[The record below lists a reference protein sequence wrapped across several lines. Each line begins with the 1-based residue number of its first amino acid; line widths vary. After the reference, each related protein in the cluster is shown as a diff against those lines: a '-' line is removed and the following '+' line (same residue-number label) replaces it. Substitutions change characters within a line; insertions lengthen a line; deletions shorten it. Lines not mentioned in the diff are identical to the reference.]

1 MMDKNIATAILSF
14 SAAGLVFLASQES
27 FSPVPYKD
35 TRGVITNGFGNAT
48 IQPDQKVTVVKALA
62 DLKQNTSDAGVAVSK
77 CVTVPLTQN
86 QYDAFVSFTYNI
98 GTNAFC
104 KSTMVKKANAGNLV
118 GACEE
123 FRRWE
128 FVAGKDC
135 RIKSSNCRGI
145 ANRRE
150 AERAL
155 CLKE

>member
-1 MMDKNIATAILSF
+1 MDKSVVTTILSF

-27 FSPVPYKD
+27 YSPMPYKD
-35 TRGVITNGFGNAT
+35 TRGVITNGFGNAS
-48 IQPDQKVTVVKALA
+48 IEPSKKVTVVKALA
-62 DLKQNTSDAGVAVSK
+62 DLKQNASDAGSAVTR
-77 CVTVPLTQN
+77 CITVPLTQN
-86 QYDAFVSFTYNI
+86 QYDAFVSFTYNV

-104 KSTMVKKANAGNLV
+104 KSTMVKKANANDLV
-118 GACEE
+118 GACNE

-135 RIKSSNCRGI
+135 RIKSSNCSGI
-145 ANRRE
+145 AARRE